1 MLIIPF
7 IYGAC
12 LSNFRAT
19 PDALQALQPKCGSS
33 DQRCTLV
40 MTVKYALIGSA
51 CDTESSIELGPTRFP
66 ICTCTIPAIAVT
78 SKVTLVHSTLSSAQ
92 NAAARHEMEC
102 FWANPEGY

>member
-1 MLIIPF
+1 MLF
-7 IYGAC
+7 R
-12 LSNFRAT
+12 LSSPNVAAPTNAARV
-19 PDALQALQPKCGSS
+19 
-33 DQRCTLV
+33 V